1 MSCLLDRKGLVGY
14 FPGAVVNQ
22 SEFQTAQCGGADF
35 IFDPCD
41 LHKLLVLEVHRW
53 VRLLTPET
61 QKCEDEVEL
70 ILPSVLFSSRAVCLS

>member
-22 SEFQTAQCGGADF
+22 SEFQTAQSGGADF